1 MDEELADLMET
12 TKAKL
17 LRALSTMDE
26 FASYA
31 VADNDNGEA
40 EELARAYNVLFDHLN
55 NL

>member
-1 MDEELADLMET
+1 MET
-12 TKAKL
+12 TKDRL
-17 LRALSTMDE
+17 LRALSIMYE

-40 EELARAYNVLFDHLN
+40 EELAEAYKTLFDHLN